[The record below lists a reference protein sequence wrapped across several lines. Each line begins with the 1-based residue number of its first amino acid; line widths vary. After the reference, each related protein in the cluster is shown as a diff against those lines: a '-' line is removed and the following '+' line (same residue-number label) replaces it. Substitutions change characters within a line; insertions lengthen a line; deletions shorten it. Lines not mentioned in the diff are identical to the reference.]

1 MILANQL
8 LFLHISLTS
17 THAPITGTVSR
28 ATIVNCQR
36 NPLPTVR
43 REVSKHVKSGMKK
56 LLSMYMDRELC
67 PK

>member
-1 MILANQL
+1 MSHIGINYQLMILANQL

-28 ATIVNCQR
+28 ATIVNYQR

-43 REVSKHVKSGMKK
+43 REVF
-56 LLSMYMDRELC
+56 LSLFRILE
-67 PK
+67 